1 MRNAVSANA
10 VLLFSIVLALLM
22 LLLCLPLSGWT
33 VAMPLHVSLGWWRQ
47 YAGHVDYLFSRTP
60 ADINAL
66 AYERPGLA
74 AGQYWRLLTGHLIH
88 LNMHHALMNSA
99 ALVMLGLYFRHDF
112 SLPAWAGLILL
123 SCLSISLGLWW
134 GQPQLMAYVGF
145 SGVLHA
151 LLYAGVI
158 RTWKEM
164 PRINSVVLAL
174 LFGRL
179 VWEHSA
185 LYNPAYLMGW
195 IHGLVAP
202 AAHLYGA
209 LTGLAWG
216 LLSLWRRP
224 DPAPPVAA

>member
-1 MRNAVSANA
+1 MRNVVRANA
-10 VLLFSIVLALLM
+10 VFLFSIALALCM
-22 LLLCLPLSGWT
+22 LLLSLPLAGWSQPW
-33 VAMPLHVSLGWWRQ
+33 PLHLSLAWWQQ
-47 YAGHVDYLFSRTP
+47 YAAHVDYLLARTP

-74 AGQYWRLLTGHLIH
+74 AGQYWRLLTGHFIH
-88 LNMHHALMNSA
+88 LNMHHALMNAA

-112 SLPAWAGLILL
+112 SLPAWVWLILL
-123 SCLSISLGLWW
+123 SCLTISLGLWW
-134 GQPQLMAYVGF
+134 GQPQLLAYVGF

-151 LLYAGVI
+151 LLYAGII

-179 VWEHSA
+179 AWEHSA

-202 AAHLYGA
+202 AAHFYGA

-216 LLSLWRRP
+216 LLSLRRRP
-224 DPAPPVAA
+224 EPAPPVTV